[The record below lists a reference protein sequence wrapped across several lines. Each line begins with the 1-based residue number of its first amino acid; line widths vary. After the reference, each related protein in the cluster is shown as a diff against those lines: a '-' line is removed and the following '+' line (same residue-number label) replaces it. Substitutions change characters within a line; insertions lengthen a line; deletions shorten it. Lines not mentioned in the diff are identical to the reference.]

1 MYVHTYSLGL
11 GLYGK
16 CHKLWMCSNLPI
28 QVKALLLPCWQ
39 QLEQTRRQRQVES
52 DAIPFPLINPIHTR
66 AMVRNGKEF
75 FIWRPEN
82 LGSSLTRERRIYMQL
97 DVGKVVSLAQPW
109 LTWAVSAMCL
119 VHLVSPSADWDDV
132 QQIILWSWQVRSRT
146 GLTPLALILSPGLNA
161 GNPRFP

>member
-1 MYVHTYSLGL
+1 MYMCVYIHTYSLGL

-66 AMVRNGKEF
+66 AMVRNGKEL

-97 DVGKVVSLAQPW
+97 DVGKVVSLAQP
-109 LTWAVSAMCL
+109 
-119 VHLVSPSADWDDV
+119 
-132 QQIILWSWQVRSRT
+132 
-146 GLTPLALILSPGLNA
+146 
-161 GNPRFP
+161 